1 MKAPASPRIHHHVD
15 PMRYPKVQKEYEGK
29 GKNAFNA
36 VKLFGDVV
44 ETMVEIQKKKMI
56 YIFFVTILL

>member
-44 ETMVEIQKKKMI
+44 ETMVEIQKKKDNVI
-56 YIFFVTILL
+56 HGR

>member
-15 PMRYPKVQKEYEGK
+15 PMRYPKVQKGK

-44 ETMVEIQKKKMI
+44 ETMVEIQKKKR
-56 YIFFVTILL
+56 

>member
-29 GKNAFNA
+29 GRMRSTLLNCSETLL
-36 VKLFGDVV
+36 KLWLKYKRRKDNVIHGR
-44 ETMVEIQKKKMI
+44 
-56 YIFFVTILL
+56 

>member
-36 VKLFGDVV
+36 VNLFGDVV
-44 ETMVEIQKKKMI
+44 ETMVEIQKKKR
-56 YIFFVTILL
+56 

>member
-1 MKAPASPRIHHHVD
+1 MKQLVSSRIQHHVD

-36 VKLFGDVV
+36 VRLFGDIVQ
-44 ETMVEIQKKKMI
+44 TMVDIQKEKK
-56 YIFFVTILL
+56 